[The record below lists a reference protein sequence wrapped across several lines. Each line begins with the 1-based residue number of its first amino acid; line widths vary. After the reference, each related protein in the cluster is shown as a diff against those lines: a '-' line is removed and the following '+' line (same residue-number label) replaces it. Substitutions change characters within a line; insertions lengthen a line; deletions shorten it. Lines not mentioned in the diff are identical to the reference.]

1 MERRSLKKKKSG
13 LQRDSN
19 PWPPRYRCDA
29 LPTELWSHTLGA
41 RSIYWVHIFPCSEMT
56 GKTLLIKLD
65 PLLIGKITKI
75 QSEIFRMILISVL
88 WCMLLVK
95 LSSWRAIRFLYVSVL
110 KNLINMKL
118 RLESKTRYSRNFIT
132 FHLCW
137 MTNAVIN
144 FFEIQ
149 TFERDPSSR
158 MLLCT
163 ICYRLSLRCLLF
175 SWTYRNGL
183 YCLGNFL

>member
-1 MERRSLKKKKSG
+1 MLSYRPLNRR
-13 LQRDSN
+13 
-19 PWPPRYRCDA
+19 RY
-29 LPTELWSHTLGA
+29 S
-41 RSIYWVHIFPCSEMT
+41 T

-183 YCLGNFL
+183 YCLGNFFNPGPFFLHPRGLFSNKSYECQKLKFLLSRC